1 MMTSPML
8 RSPPYRAS
16 NGERHGLRPR
26 GRSYAQQSKLCML
39 FTRPACSWTRH
50 FKSSL
55 PGRIRF
61 GPSCQRTLTGHRTQ
75 ATQGAAVEQHFNTDL
90 LLHRDAQRGPA
101 SSVRSLTECR
111 ELVGVP
117 RIQHGSRWRL
127 ARQVPGGD
135 RVLWRCILVFWKQ
148 IKWHVGLPRT
158 DRGVACMPRERNGA

>member
-61 GPSCQRTLTGHRTQ
+61 GPSCQRTLTVHRTQ
-75 ATQGAAVEQHFNTDL
+75 AAQGAAVEQHFNTDL
-90 LLHRDAQRGPA
+90 LLHRDPERGPA
-101 SSVRSLTECR
+101 SGVRSLAECR

-117 RIQHGSRWRL
+117 RIQHRSRWRL
-127 ARQVPGGD
+127 GRQVPGAIVPCGGAFSYFGS
-135 RVLWRCILVFWKQ
+135 RS
-148 IKWHVGLPRT
+148 KWHAGLPRT
-158 DRGVACMPRERNGA
+158 DRGVACMPPERNGA